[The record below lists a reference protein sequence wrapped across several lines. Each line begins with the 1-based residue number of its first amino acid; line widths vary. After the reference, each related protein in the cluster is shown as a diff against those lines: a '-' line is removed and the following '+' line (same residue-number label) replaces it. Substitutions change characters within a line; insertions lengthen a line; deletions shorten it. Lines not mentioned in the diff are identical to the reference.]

1 MTKGEIRRNLK
12 QNAKKQLNN
21 NKGVLMGATFIVL
34 VVSFLPTLVSEY
46 FQSIN
51 ISIDIISILI
61 NLIVIPL
68 TVSLMI
74 MTLKC
79 VKYENISMKD
89 LLSSS
94 DRLYQIY
101 STSLIQ
107 YVVIFVLSLPL
118 SLIPLM
124 LIEDQMSAMSMVSG
138 ITVIINIF
146 FLVLFSQ
153 VEYVI
158 ADKKD
163 IKPIESIR
171 IATKIMKGH
180 MWEYLF
186 LTWSFI
192 GWILLVGVTFGI
204 AYIWV
209 GPYMQLTYANFYEY
223 IKEEKIN
230 NYKSTNKNG
239 VVPILVIVML
249 FGGYTMLESKIKKNI
264 LIPTVVRNILDEN
277 NLDLLS
283 INTEPDYYI
292 SQEESIAYKMD
303 LNQDNII
310 KYTLVVKNH
319 QLDLDPNDNINTTV
333 IYIISKDN
341 KVIGLS
347 CDDDY
352 NNFKADTYNPIPGK
366 FDIKGNEIERL
377 N

>member
-319 QLDLDPNDNINTTV
+319 QLDLDLNDNINTTV

-347 CDDDY
+347 CDANY